1 MSKVSSYIDK
11 DGEYIFYP
19 RLKLLLVGDT
29 DAGKT
34 QLLQFKCQE
43 IVSPP
48 IPATIGVDFR
58 IAENESPR
66 SKMIMYDISGQ
77 IRFRQ
82 IAISYCRGTVG
93 FIVLFDLTNDS
104 SLTSVLETWLPLI
117 KQHADDLY
125 QVTVVGM
132 KCDLKEQRQVSRER
146 AMILMDELELKYYEA
161 SGVTGHNVEHI
172 FTDLVERII
181 DMKETESKEG

>member
-1 MSKVSSYIDK
+1 MASNQFKVT
-11 DGEYIFYP
+11 
-19 RLKLLLVGDT
+19 LVGDT
-29 DAGKT
+29 YVGKT
-34 QLLQFKCQE
+34 RLLQNQCKEDGNNPKLTLGVNFRSLHMK
-43 IVSPP
+43 SSR
-48 IPATIGVDFR
+48 ATIHVW
-58 IAENESPR
+58 
-66 SKMIMYDISGQ
+66 DISGQ
-77 IRFRQ
+77 EMLKSLIQIYIRC
-82 IAISYCRGTVG
+82 ISGCIFV
-93 FIVLFDLTNDS
+93 FDLTNDS

-117 KQHADDLY
+117 KEKGSDLY

-181 DMKETESKEG
+181 DMKETEAKKDRKLSQE